1 MTLTIYRADG
11 YPKSARTQLVSI
23 PRVTT
28 LPASPFDGQE
38 VYLVSASGA
47 LQHLRYYATGAN
59 WEYVGRAVQDEGS
72 AVTVRNVLN
81 FVGPNITTADDAA
94 NSRTNITTTVPV
106 VSALPGSP
114 VNGQECYYTF
124 QQASYP
130 TFNSTPMTWH
140 LRYDASLAKWDV
152 VGGAPL
158 FAEVVGN
165 EGTGAGAYVDLAT
178 GGPYFTLPLAGDYLV
193 TVQGRT
199 YNSNAGSGTLMS
211 YQIGATAPVQ
221 DDGIDHFSSVA
232 GTVANNLSH
241 TRRKTLGAVVISCK
255 YGVQAGGTGFWSN
268 RVLTAQPLRVG

>member
-1 MTLTIYRADG
+1 MGRLGRKLETRCSRRGAWIGDHGQSGHRRCLWAGDHMTLTIYRADG

-114 VNGQECYYTF
+114 VNGQE
-124 QQASYP
+124 
-130 TFNSTPMTWH
+130 
-140 LRYDASLAKWDV
+140 
-152 VGGAPL
+152 
-158 FAEVVGN
+158 
-165 EGTGAGAYVDLAT
+165 
-178 GGPYFTLPLAGDYLV
+178 
-193 TVQGRT
+193 
-199 YNSNAGSGTLMS
+199 
-211 YQIGATAPVQ
+211 
-221 DDGIDHFSSVA
+221 
-232 GTVANNLSH
+232 
-241 TRRKTLGAVVISCK
+241 
-255 YGVQAGGTGFWSN
+255 
-268 RVLTAQPLRVG
+268 